1 MRKIKTA
8 NLTINNSDVTSIVLL
23 RNIFETES
31 REMPIQMA
39 SVSVINEFVCERQN
53 FIARL
58 MGILTMNCFFV
69 MNNGTEIME
78 LFFEMSRDHG
88 TLRIWRFRGY
98 ESQKFVDSSIGEF
111 AEADVCEFEKSGGQK
126 FENFD
131 IGKFDRSNVRKL

>member
-31 REMPIQMA
+31 RKMPIQMA

-53 FIARL
+53 FITRL

-88 TLRIWRFRGY
+88 
-98 ESQKFVDSSIGEF
+98 V
-111 AEADVCEFEKSGGQK
+111 
-126 FENFD
+126 
-131 IGKFDRSNVRKL
+131 